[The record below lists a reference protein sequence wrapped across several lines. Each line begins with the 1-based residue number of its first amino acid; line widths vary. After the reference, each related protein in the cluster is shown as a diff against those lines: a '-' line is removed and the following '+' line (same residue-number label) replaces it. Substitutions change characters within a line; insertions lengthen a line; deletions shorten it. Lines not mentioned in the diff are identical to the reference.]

1 NEVQFTAALPTTCF
15 VHPHGDHRDL
25 HSFPTRRSSDLVPR
39 MAAATR
45 IAMTRSPGVRRP
57 AVARVP
63 LRDAL
68 WMLALGLSSVSAQP
82 LRIATFNVKWLT
94 ASAAETRM
102 APWKDDA
109 QLVRHRRDL
118 ARVIAA
124 LRADALCLQ
133 EVTSRRALEM
143 LAAEPALEAMKYR
156 VLHIESDGR
165 GTGQDVAFLVSPRI
179 RLDTLEG
186 HLVRRFADTLSGRP
200 SDMKRNDPRRQRLTK
215 HALICF

>member
-1 NEVQFTAALPTTCF
+1 
-15 VHPHGDHRDL
+15 
-25 HSFPTRRSSDLVPR
+25 
-39 MAAATR
+39 
-45 IAMTRSPGVRRP
+45 MTRSPGVRRP

-63 LRDAL
+63 LRVAL

-133 EVTSRRALEM
+133 
-143 LAAEPALEAMKYR
+143 
-156 VLHIESDGR
+156 
-165 GTGQDVAFLVSPRI
+165 
-179 RLDTLEG
+179 
-186 HLVRRFADTLSGRP
+186 
-200 SDMKRNDPRRQRLTK
+200 
-215 HALICF
+215 